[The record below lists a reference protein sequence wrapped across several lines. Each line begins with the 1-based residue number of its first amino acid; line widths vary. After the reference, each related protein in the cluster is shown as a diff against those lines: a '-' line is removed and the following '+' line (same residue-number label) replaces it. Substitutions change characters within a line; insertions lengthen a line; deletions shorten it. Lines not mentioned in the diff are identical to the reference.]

1 MSENISNMTQVF
13 SKLGDL
19 KYVFQFGEKILPIIQ
34 SIIEFMKDVVPLL
47 ENINKSIA
55 KSTDEIPKAS
65 LQIDNVTSATELATT
80 EILDLVDEIT
90 NSLFEIENTLKEEI
104 ERESTKI
111 QVKEKLLA
119 KLAGDE
125 ESKALYEEYCLHE
138 IDSEN
143 LAELL
148 EAIAKISEDSY
159 KITLSLQVQ
168 DITAQQLAATNHLI
182 SSVHGRL
189 ASLVNE
195 IDKSDIREDI
205 KNLKMEAPE
214 NATFDPNASYA
225 KDERQTHADNV
236 ISEHQSSQAEID
248 ALINSQNKDEK
259 DDKTKDFKEKGGEQ
273 ASQDE
278 IDKLFS

>member
-1 MSENISNMTQVF
+1 MNENNANMVQVF

-55 KSTDEIPKAS
+55 RSTDDIPKAS
-65 LQIDNVTSATELATT
+65 VQIDNVTSATELATT

-90 NSLFEIENTLKEEI
+90 QSLGNIEGTLKIEL
-104 ERESTKI
+104 ERESI
-111 QVKEKLLA
+111 KEEKRRKLFNIIGENSEA
-119 KLAGDE
+119 KAAFD
-125 ESKALYEEYCLHE
+125 EYCQHE
-138 IDSEN
+138 INSEN
-143 LAELL
+143 IANLL
-148 EAIAKISEDSY
+148 ESIAKISEDSY

-182 SSVHGRL
+182 SSVHSRL
-189 ASLVNE
+189 ASLVNK
-195 IDKSDIREDI
+195 IDKSEIRKDIQS
-205 KNLKMEAPE
+205 LKMEAPE

-225 KDERQTHADNV
+225 KDERQVIADNV
-236 ISEHQSSQAEID
+236 ISEHKSSQAEID
-248 ALINSQNKDEK
+248 ALINANKPESS
-259 DDKTKDFKEKGGEQ
+259 DKTKEFKDKGSSK

>member
-1 MSENISNMTQVF
+1 MNENNANMVQVF
-13 SKLGDL
+13 NKLGDL

-55 KSTDEIPKAS
+55 RTTDDIPKAS
-65 LQIDNVTSATELATT
+65 VQIDNVTSATELATT

-90 NSLFEIENTLKEEI
+90 QSLGNIEGTLKIEL
-104 ERESTKI
+104 ERESI
-111 QVKEKLLA
+111 KEEKRRKLLNIIGEDSEA
-119 KLAGDE
+119 KAAFD
-125 ESKALYEEYCLHE
+125 EYCLHE
-138 IDSEN
+138 INSDN
-143 LAELL
+143 IANLL
-148 EAIAKISEDSY
+148 ESIAKISEDSY

-182 SSVHGRL
+182 SSVHSRL

-195 IDKSDIREDI
+195 IDKSEIRKDIQSM
-205 KNLKMEAPE
+205 KMETPE

-225 KDERQTHADNV
+225 KDERQTIADNV
-236 ISEHQSSQAEID
+236 ISEHKSSQAEID
-248 ALINSQNKDEK
+248 ALINANKPASS
-259 DDKTKDFKEKGGEQ
+259 DKTQEFKDKGSSK

>member
-1 MSENISNMTQVF
+1 MNENNANMVQVF

-55 KSTDEIPKAS
+55 RTTDDIPKAS
-65 LQIDNVTSATELATT
+65 VQIDNVTSATELATT

-90 NSLFEIENTLKEEI
+90 QSLGNIEGTLKIEL
-104 ERESTKI
+104 ERESI
-111 QVKEKLLA
+111 KEEKRRKLLSIIGENSEA
-119 KLAGDE
+119 K
-125 ESKALYEEYCLHE
+125 KAFDEYCQHE
-138 IDSEN
+138 INSEN
-143 LAELL
+143 IANLL
-148 EAIAKISEDSY
+148 ESIAKISEDSY

-182 SSVHGRL
+182 SSVHSRL

-195 IDKSDIREDI
+195 IDKSEIRKDIQS
-205 KNLKMEAPE
+205 LKMEAPE

-225 KDERQTHADNV
+225 KDERQTIADNV
-236 ISEHQSSQAEID
+236 INEHKSSQAEID
-248 ALINSQNKDEK
+248 ALINANLSKPA
-259 DDKTKDFKEKGGEQ
+259 DKTQEFKDKGSSK